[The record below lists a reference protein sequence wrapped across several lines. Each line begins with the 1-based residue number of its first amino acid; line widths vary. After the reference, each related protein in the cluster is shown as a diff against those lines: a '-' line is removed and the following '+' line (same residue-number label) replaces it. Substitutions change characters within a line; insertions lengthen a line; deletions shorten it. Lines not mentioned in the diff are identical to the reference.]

1 MTMPPLDRR
10 DALIL
15 TELQR
20 DSRQSIAQ
28 IAERT
33 GLSTTPCWKRLRALE
48 ARGVVTGYTA
58 LVDREQVGLGLCVI
72 AEVTLSPHTEDTVQ
86 RFERAVAACP
96 PIVSCYSTTGQS
108 DYVMRV
114 LVRDIKAYDRFL
126 HDTVFKL
133 PGVTHVRSSMVLR
146 EVKAQGRLPIEVPAG
161 GAEG

>member
-1 MTMPPLDRR
+1 MNVLDQLDRR

-28 IAERT
+28 IAERV
-33 GLSTTPCWKRLRALE
+33 GMSTTPCWKRLRELE
-48 ARGVVTGYTA
+48 TREVVTGYTA
-58 LVDREQVGLGLCVI
+58 LVDREKVGLSLCVI
-72 AEVTLSPHTEDTVQ
+72 AEVNLSPHTEETVQ
-86 RFERAVAACP
+86 RFERAVSACP

-114 LVRDIKAYDRFL
+114 LVRDIKAYERFL

-133 PGVTHVRSSMVLR
+133 PGVTHVRSSVVLK
-146 EVKAQGRLPIEVPAG
+146 EVKAQGRLPIEVPSG
-161 GAEG
+161 

>member
-1 MTMPPLDRR
+1 MNELDRR

-33 GLSTTPCWKRLRALE
+33 GLSTTPCWKRLRELE

-72 AEVTLSPHTEDTVQ
+72 AEVNLSPHTEDTVQ
-86 RFERAVAACP
+86 RFEREVAACP

-146 EVKAQGRLPIEVPAG
+146 EVKAQGRLPIEVPG
-161 GAEG
+161 GGVGG